1 MREVWIA
8 GAGITRIG
16 RRGESL
22 SDLMAEAA
30 HAALRDAGL
39 ERPDAIV
46 AAAMNPEEFVGDGN
60 FASHVATHMGLAE
73 TPAMRIETATSSGA
87 AALYAGFAQVA
98 AGLRHR
104 VLVVGGEK
112 MTHLDTPRVS
122 ELIGRSIDPY
132 ERSYGA
138 TMPALAGLVAR
149 ALIARNGDAPRE
161 MAQIAVKN
169 HANALRNPYA
179 HFHRSVTIDEVM
191 DSRMVADPLRLLHCC
206 PISDGAAAVV
216 LTAERAAVRITGI
229 GQGTDTLALRHRD
242 ALTSFRASRAAA
254 RAAFAMAG
262 FGPERVDVAELH
274 DAFAP
279 RDAVA
284 MVSVELQGA
293 GEIVSF
299 TTLHSPPAGF
309 RSPLHLA
316 LVALPGGARFICHG
330 AETRGLR
337 IGSRVAIEAVNDVYY
352 FSHLGA
358 LDRAR
363 LFWRRTG
370 RAGDR
375 VHAIARS
382 LAKRAWKGRE
392 RVSS

>member
-73 TPAMRIETATSSGA
+73 TPAIRIETATSSGA

-112 MTHLDTPRVS
+112 MTHLNTPRVS

-138 TMPALAGLVAR
+138 TMPRSEEHTSELQSLAYLVC
-149 ALIARNGDAPRE
+149 
-161 MAQIAVKN
+161 
-169 HANALRNPYA
+169 
-179 HFHRSVTIDEVM
+179 
-191 DSRMVADPLRLLHCC
+191 RLL
-206 PISDGAAAVV
+206 
-216 LTAERAAVRITGI
+216 LEKKK
-229 GQGTDTLALRHRD
+229 
-242 ALTSFRASRAAA
+242 
-254 RAAFAMAG
+254 
-262 FGPERVDVAELH
+262 
-274 DAFAP
+274 
-279 RDAVA
+279 
-284 MVSVELQGA
+284 
-293 GEIVSF
+293 
-299 TTLHSPPAGF
+299 
-309 RSPLHLA
+309 
-316 LVALPGGARFICHG
+316 
-330 AETRGLR
+330 
-337 IGSRVAIEAVNDVYY
+337 
-352 FSHLGA
+352 
-358 LDRAR
+358 
-363 LFWRRTG
+363 
-370 RAGDR
+370 
-375 VHAIARS
+375 
-382 LAKRAWKGRE
+382 KRNINSA
-392 RVSS
+392 

>member
-132 ERSYGA
+132 QRSYRA
-138 TMPALAGLVAR
+138 TMPALAGL
-149 ALIARNGDAPRE
+149 GAP
-161 MAQIAVKN
+161 AP
-169 HANALRNPYA
+169 HA
-179 HFHRSVTIDEVM
+179 
-191 DSRMVADPLRLLHCC
+191 
-206 PISDGAAAVV
+206 
-216 LTAERAAVRITGI
+216 
-229 GQGTDTLALRHRD
+229 
-242 ALTSFRASRAAA
+242 
-254 RAAFAMAG
+254 
-262 FGPERVDVAELH
+262 
-274 DAFAP
+274 
-279 RDAVA
+279 
-284 MVSVELQGA
+284 
-293 GEIVSF
+293 
-299 TTLHSPPAGF
+299 
-309 RSPLHLA
+309 
-316 LVALPGGARFICHG
+316 
-330 AETRGLR
+330 
-337 IGSRVAIEAVNDVYY
+337 
-352 FSHLGA
+352 
-358 LDRAR
+358 
-363 LFWRRTG
+363 RTG
-370 RAGDR
+370 GPPPG
-375 VHAIARS
+375 
-382 LAKRAWKGRE
+382 KGP
-392 RVSS
+392 SAL